1 MKISFLVTIIA
12 LMIICCTKKG
22 EPSKQGELL
31 KIEQIGKLSVDRSM
45 NGKLVTI
52 EGYVGFCNNSMF
64 VQLGKKNKISI
75 YRDGLCKGEKLADA
89 EIEISGNSIPLS
101 GDKPRNYASFPDEKN
116 LTDESLM
123 LMTDD
128 YQEIPNG
135 NLKFSGRIVY
145 QGDGYYLE
153 NVTIHK

>member
-64 VQLGKKNKISI
+64 VQLGKKKQDEHLSRWSLQRRKIG
-75 YRDGLCKGEKLADA
+75 RC
-89 EIEISGNSIPLS
+89 
-101 GDKPRNYASFPDEKN
+101 RN
-116 LTDESLM
+116 
-123 LMTDD
+123 
-128 YQEIPNG
+128 
-135 NLKFSGRIVY
+135 
-145 QGDGYYLE
+145 
-153 NVTIHK
+153 